1 MIINFLQTR
10 QPPVLPALQARPHR
24 EYRAD
29 DGSEAGYD
37 DQIQHL
43 EGFGSANLE
52 SLGMLVFQFFRYY
65 SFEFDYEKTV
75 VCVRKGKPIPRTEK
89 NWGPGTPG
97 GLWSLCIEEPFNQ
110 TRNLGNSCDAT
121 AFRGIHLELRSA
133 FIALSKT
140 SLDRVMEPYE
150 FNDAKDE
157 KAPFRIAP
165 VSLPAPTTR
174 QYPAPPTRP
183 AIVTSDPVPS
193 SRGHRSTG
201 RRTRINDNGINGGG
215 GGVRAAPAGPSNR
228 RPPNGP
234 MVAQNGQPSSQNPIA
249 ANGEYHSTDFS
260 YIPMQQTWEAMSRW
274 SSMVCSRT
282 IAHVMQCML
291 KHSQLRRYAASTPC
305 PDRL

>member
-10 QPPVLPALQARPHR
+10 QPPILPALQARPHR

-43 EGFGSANLE
+43 EGFGNANLE

-65 SFEFDYEKTV
+65 SFQFDYEKYV

-121 AFRGIHLELRSA
+121 AFRGIHIEMRSA
-133 FIALSKT
+133 FIALCKA
-140 SLDRVMEPYE
+140 SLDRVMEAYE
-150 FNDAKDE
+150 FHDAKDD
-157 KAPFRIAP
+157 KAPLRIAP
-165 VSLPAPTTR
+165 FSMPAPTTR
-174 QYPAPPTRP
+174 MGPPPAPRP
-183 AIVTSDPVPS
+183 VTVTSDPATS
-193 SRGHRSTG
+193 NRGHRSMG
-201 RRTRINDNGINGGG
+201 RRARINDTGINGA
-215 GGVRAAPAGPSNR
+215 GVRAVPTGPSNR

-234 MVAQNGQPSSQNPIA
+234 TVAQNGQYPASQLQFAP
-249 ANGEYHSTDFS
+249 NGEYHSTDFS
-260 YIPMQQTWEAMSRW
+260 RTPTQAPWEAMSRW
-274 SSMVCSRT
+274 SSMACSWI
-282 IAHVMQCML
+282 IAHVTQC
-291 KHSQLRRYAASTPC
+291 KHSQLRRFTMSTSC